1 MKKNVQKRLLTVAK
15 VLTLAEDEKSLW
27 RKFFSNK
34 DKGKVSL
41 PPPDSKL
48 TPEEATKQFLKE
60 RDDHDELFGDN
71 ILPKSKG
78 KFPRK
83 PANPPVL
90 QEKSIP
96 VPPPEATKDFAA
108 FLSGKGS
115 VPFELA
121 KPMKQISDALAA
133 TGTISVKDS
142 SNVIMFL
149 SKMLR
154 KYLAGQKLAKV
165 ATSARK
171 ARVAAATPE
180 YLKKYLLVSE

>member
-15 VLTLAEDEKSLW
+15 VLTLAEDEKSMW

-34 DKGKVSL
+34 DKGSPT
-41 PPPDSKL
+41 PPPPAASKL
-48 TPEEATKQFLKE
+48 TPEEFLKE
-60 RDDHDELFGDN
+60 REEYDENVGN
-71 ILPKSKG
+71 VAPTRSKG
-78 KFPRK
+78 KSPLNK
-83 PANPPVL
+83 KPPVL

-96 VPPPEATKDFAA
+96 TPDAGATKDFAA

-115 VPFELA
+115 VPFELV
-121 KPMKQISDALAA
+121 KPLKQISDVLSA

-142 SNVIMFL
+142 SNVVMFL

-165 ATSARK
+165 ATTARK
-171 ARVAAATPE
+171 ARVATATPE